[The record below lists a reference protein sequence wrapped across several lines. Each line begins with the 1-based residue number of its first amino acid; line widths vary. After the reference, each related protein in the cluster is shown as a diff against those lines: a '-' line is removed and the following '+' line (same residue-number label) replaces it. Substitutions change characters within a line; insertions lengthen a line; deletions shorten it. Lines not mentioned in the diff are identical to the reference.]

1 MAIPHKE
8 YRFVFPVF
16 ACLALV
22 LAVLPQGLE
31 RGILTFNIGC
41 LQRPAGQAILTSKR
55 VWPKKEEIHMT
66 KHDEARRAFL
76 KGAAAGAGALAGT
89 GLAPQAI
96 PEAIAKPHER
106 HKTAAADAAEAPAHM
121 RASGEGHGAFFNDA
135 DAATVVAFTERLMP
149 GAPGMPGARDA
160 DVLNYIDLALAGAY
174 ADQQDFYRRGLAQLE
189 AFCQQAH
196 QASFARLDAARQDA
210 VITALEEGKAAGFTW
225 PTAQSFFNTL
235 RTHTMEG
242 MFADPVYGG
251 NKDFAGW
258 RLVGF
263 PGAQPLFTTADMQ
276 SKDAFTR
283 LPISGLQ
290 AQAKAQLKRI

>member
-1 MAIPHKE
+1 M
-8 YRFVFPVF
+8 
-16 ACLALV
+16 
-22 LAVLPQGLE
+22 
-31 RGILTFNIGC
+31 
-41 LQRPAGQAILTSKR
+41 S
-55 VWPKKEEIHMT
+55 

-76 KGAAAGAGALAGT
+76 KGAAAGAGVLAGS
-89 GLAPQAI
+89 GLAPQALAKE
-96 PEAIAKPHER
+96 PEHQSHAR
-106 HKTAAADAAEAPAHM
+106 HKTATADAGDAQTHM
-121 RASGEGHGAFFNDA
+121 HAGGEGHGAFFNDE
-135 DAATVVAFTERLMP
+135 DAATVAAFTERLMP

-160 DVLNYIDLALAGAY
+160 GVLNYIDLALAGAY

-189 AFCQQAH
+189 AFCKQTH
-196 QASFARLDAARQDA
+196 QASFARLDPARQDT
-210 VITALEEGKAAGFTW
+210 VIAALEEGKAVGFTW
-225 PTAQSFFNTL
+225 PTAQAFFNTL

-283 LPISGLQ
+283 APILGLQ
-290 AQAKAQLKRI
+290 GQAKAQVKKI